1 MSKWF
6 SSDSIPQSTFG
17 LKAFA
22 AALIAFNI
30 MSIPVYSNIKP
41 YLAAYINPF
50 GMILYSFGFIASLLQ
65 IMLAANIL
73 LLKEWARR
81 FLLILMVVYVAVIFF
96 NRFAYDKNYWQS
108 VEENLRAK
116 YSQTTEEEKKIISDT
131 REKLEVKIKKYPP
144 EQQVKIRQI
153 YQEWEK
159 DFPVIIFRSIKLISS
174 ITSLFWY
181 LLIIYYF
188 SRPDVKKQFK

>member
-1 MSKWF
+1 MPKWF
-6 SSDSIPQSTFG
+6 SSNSLPKSTFG

-22 AALIAFNI
+22 AAIIAFNV
-30 MSIPVYSNIKP
+30 MSIPAYSNIKP

-50 GMILYSFGFIASLLQ
+50 GMIFYSFGLIASLLQ
-65 IMLAANIL
+65 ITLAVNIL
-73 LLKEWARR
+73 LLKEWTRR
-81 FLLILMVVYVAVIFF
+81 FLLILMIIYVAVIFF
-96 NRFAYDKNYWQS
+96 NRFAYDKNYWQT
-108 VEENLRAK
+108 VEDNLRAK
-116 YSQTTEEEKKIISDT
+116 YSQTTGEEKKIISDT
-131 REKLEVKIKKYPP
+131 REKMEIKIKKYPT
-144 EQQVKIRQI
+144 EQQEKIRQI

-159 DFPVIIFRSIKLISS
+159 DFPVIIFRGIKLISS